1 MDNYED
7 FLVNCKHTATI
18 KMPGLEN
25 KRECLICHK
34 FIDVQHGR
42 ISWRQK
48 NNVGTPF
55 SKKTKK
61 L

>member
-34 FIDVQHGR
+34 FIDV
-42 ISWRQK
+42 
-48 NNVGTPF
+48 
-55 SKKTKK
+55 
-61 L
+61 